1 MVVRPTGRFRMGG
14 LDGVRSSTSSLRAS
28 VAQSSHPELKPFC
41 GHFLDAATARS
52 MTGAAVDAWHS
63 LGSSTSSFRAP
74 VAQSSHPGLRR
85 SCGHFLD
92 AATARGM
99 TGAQLLLNSVIN
111 EGGTEPTVQT
121 AKQEAL
127 NAINQ
132 LPENTD
138 MDEIMC
144 RLYVLDKI
152 RKVVQNIREKTDIL
166 EQLPR
171 AAGKRQNFIEEKS
184 DE

>member
-1 MVVRPTGRFRMGG
+1 MQ
-14 LDGVRSSTSSLRAS
+14 A
-28 VAQSSHPELKPFC
+28 
-41 GHFLDAATARS
+41 
-52 MTGAAVDAWHS
+52 
-63 LGSSTSSFRAP
+63 
-74 VAQSSHPGLRR
+74 
-85 SCGHFLD
+85 
-92 AATARGM
+92 
-99 TGAQLLLNSVIN
+99 
-111 EGGTEPTVQT
+111 

-132 LPENTD
+132 LSENTD
-138 MDEIMC
+138 MHEIMC

-152 RKVVQNIREKTDIL
+152 RKVARDIREKTDIL